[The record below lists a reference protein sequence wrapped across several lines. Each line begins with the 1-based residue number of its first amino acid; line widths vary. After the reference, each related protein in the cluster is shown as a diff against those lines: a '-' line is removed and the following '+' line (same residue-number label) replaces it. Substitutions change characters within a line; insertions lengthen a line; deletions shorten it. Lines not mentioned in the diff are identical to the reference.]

1 MSCLDLW
8 PRVISLCMTHTVNL
22 KTWQQPWK
30 MSNFF
35 FVFKIMELYAMHRHV
50 EDLPSIFWHLLYAPS
65 QVVAFW
71 SIQFICIQTLQFLCL
86 VHKFITRYGYL
97 NYRLFGSVPSYFQEE
112 RMQWWLV
119 PGKKIRGFR
128 KVKALYIDCQELHCP
143 TLYSA
148 SVLEL

>member
-8 PRVISLCMTHTVNL
+8 PRVTSLCMTHTVNL
-22 KTWQQPWK
+22 KTWQKSWK

-35 FVFKIMELYAMHRHV
+35 FVFKIMELYTMHRYV

-65 QVVAFW
+65 QVAAFW
-71 SIQFICIQTLQFLCL
+71 SIQFIYIQTLRFLCL
-86 VHKFITRYGYL
+86 AHKSITRCGYL
-97 NYRLFGSVPSYFQEE
+97 NYSYFQEE

-128 KVKALYIDCQELHCP
+128 KVKAPYIVCQELHCP